1 MRAARDQDLPPSPG
15 LKRTAVGGVG
25 WNILSYVGGKVLVL
39 ASTVILARLLTPEDF
54 GVVGLALVFITYA
67 DVLTDL
73 GAAEALIYLPRSRRL
88 NDGALTIS
96 LLWSALLTVVAVA
109 TAPAVARFFHSDAVT
124 PLFRVLALSLVL
136 GGTAQVP
143 DALLRKELQ
152 FRRRMAAD
160 LGRAVSQGVISVA
173 LAIAGLGVW
182 AIVYGYVGGDLVWS
196 AVAWSLVDYR
206 PGRGFWRIRR
216 ETIRPLL
223 AFGIPAVGSALLL
236 VLVFNV
242 DYLIVGRRLPPRDLG
257 YYTLAFRVPQT
268 LIIYL
273 FYTLSTVAFPL
284 FSRTRAEP
292 DHLKR
297 GYLTSLRIQNAYGAA
312 VGVGIAAVAPM
323 LVEVVFGPKW
333 RPSIVPLEAIA
344 LYAMFR
350 AFGTGAGDVYKG
362 IGRPRISLWLAIVR
376 LVVLV
381 PLLWLAADPAFGSRA
396 IDYVSWVQTA
406 VAFIMAA
413 LMQVVAARVIGVSLR
428 QLAGTLRPAV
438 LVAAGTAAGAG
449 AIRLWVRLPDSDP
462 LKLVAS
468 ITSGAVL
475 GLILLYTLDR
485 GFATELVGLLKAW
498 RRTSST

>member
-1 MRAARDQDLPPSPG
+1 LR
-15 LKRTAVGGVG
+15 RTAVGGAG
-25 WNILSYVGGKVLVL
+25 WNVLSYLGGKALVL
-39 ASTVILARLLTPEDF
+39 ASTVILARLLTPDDF

-73 GAAEALIYLPRSRRL
+73 GAAEALIYLPPSRRL
-88 NDGALTIS
+88 DDGALTIS
-96 LLWSALLTVVAVA
+96 LLWSAAVTLVAVA
-109 TAPAVARFFHSDAVT
+109 AAPAVARFFHSPAVT
-124 PLFRVLALSLVL
+124 PLFRVLALSLLL

-152 FRRRMAAD
+152 FRRRMVAD
-160 LGRAVSQGVISVA
+160 LGRAVGQGVISVA
-173 LAIAGLGVW
+173 LAMAGLGAW
-182 AIVYGYVGGDLVWS
+182 AIVYGYVAGDLVWS
-196 AVAWSLVDYR
+196 AVAWTLVDYR
-206 PGRGFWRIRR
+206 PGRGFWRIQR

-242 DYLIVGRRLPPRDLG
+242 DYLIVGRRLAAKDLG

-273 FYTLSTVAFPL
+273 FYALSTVAFPM
-284 FSRTRAEP
+284 FSRTRDEP
-292 DHLKR
+292 DRLKR
-297 GYLTSLRIQNAYGAA
+297 GYLTSLRIQNTYGAA
-312 VGVGIAAVAPM
+312 VGVGIATVAPM

-333 RPSIVPLEAIA
+333 RPAIVPLEAIA

-376 LVVLV
+376 LMVLV
-381 PLLWLAADPAFGSRA
+381 PALWFAADRAFGSRA
-396 IDYVSWVQTA
+396 IDYVSWVQMV

-413 LMQVVAARVIGVSLR
+413 LMQGVAARVIGVSLR
-428 QLAGTLRPAV
+428 QVAGTLRPAV

-449 AIRLWVRLPDSDP
+449 AIRLWVRWPDSDP
-462 LKLVAS
+462 WKLLAS

-475 GLILLYTLDR
+475 GLLLLYTLDR
-485 GFATELVGLLKAW
+485 EFITEAVGLLKAW
-498 RRTSST
+498 RRTSRT